1 MKQLRLRFAL
11 LFIALLVATATL
23 SNTRLVLSAA
33 EAVRD
38 LAVAPPESVGI
49 SSERLK
55 RIDAG
60 MKAFVD
66 NQRVAGVTTLLSRHG
81 KTVHSMVAGTKDI
94 RTGEPLSKDSIF
106 RIYSMTKPVTS
117 IAMMMLFEEGKWRI
131 DDPVSR
137 YIPEFASLKV
147 HVGTNPDGTAKLED
161 VRRPGMTMRQLLTH
175 SAGLGYI
182 LNGAHPVNRGLIEAN
197 VLDSTQ
203 PLQRMID
210 ILSKTALLSQPGTQ
224 WSYSIGVDVQ
234 GYLIE
239 KMSGMTFAEFLEKRL
254 FAPLGM
260 KDTGFYVPKEKRARL
275 ALVHNDAKGKLMP
288 PDDAR
293 RGDPTVAPVGA
304 SGGGGLFS
312 TAADYMKFC
321 EMLLNGGQFN
331 GARILAPRTV
341 EMIRTNHLEPE
352 ALATMRGANGWG
364 LGFSVVMD
372 PIAAGDPSS
381 KGTYWWYGIAGTWF
395 FIDPVEDLAFIGM
408 IQHDNLGT
416 ATEMRNISRNLVYQ
430 AVMD

>member
-1 MKQLRLRFAL
+1 MKQLRVRFAFL
-11 LFIALLVATATL
+11 VLALIVASATI
-23 SNTRLVLSAA
+23 SNSRLVLSAA
-33 EAVRD
+33 DAVRD
-38 LAVAPPESVGI
+38 LAVAAPESVGI

-81 KTVHSMVAGTKDI
+81 KVVHSMVAGTKDV
-94 RTGEPLSKDSIF
+94 RTSEPLTKDSIF
-106 RIYSMTKPVTS
+106 RIYSMTKPVTG
-117 IAMMMLFEEGKWRI
+117 IAMMMLYEEGKWRI

-137 YIPEFASLKV
+137 FIPEFSTMKV
-147 HVGTNPDGTAKLED
+147 HVGTNPDGTFKLED
-161 VRRPGMTMRQLLTH
+161 ARRMTMRQLMTH

-182 LNGAHPVNRGLIEAN
+182 LNGAHPVNRSIIEAN
-197 VLDSTQ
+197 ALDSTK
-203 PLQRMID
+203 PLQNMID
-210 ILSKTALLSQPGTQ
+210 ILGKTPLLSQPGTQ
-224 WSYSIGVDVQ
+224 WSYSIAVDVQ

-260 KDTGFYVPKEKRARL
+260 RDTGFHVPAAKRARL

-312 TAADYMKFC
+312 TAADYMRFC
-321 EMLLNGGQFN
+321 EMLLNNGQFN
-331 GARILAPRTV
+331 GVRILAPRTV
-341 EMIRTNHLEPE
+341 EMLRTNHLEPE

-381 KGTYWWYGIAGTWF
+381 KGTYHWYGIAGTWF
-395 FIDPVEDLAFIGM
+395 FIDPVKDLAFIGM